1 MIIEWLN
8 SLCPKLQN
16 LLQIKLQKE
25 YSYNFTFASQAVQNS
40 IQMMES
46 QRTEHFEPLNPPTLA
61 EVIATVTV
69 EGNDESTLVKLINI
83 WDKSNKHRDL
93 LRDYNSL
100 GIGFAYDLG
109 RNILYTTVRLGD

>member
-46 QRTEHFEPLNPPTLA
+46 QRTEHFEPLTSPAAA
-61 EVIATVTV
+61 EVIATVSV
-69 EGNDESTLVKLINI
+69 ENNDESTLVKIVDK
-83 WDKSNKHRDL
+83 WDRSDEHRKL
-93 LRDYNSL
+93 LKENSSL

-109 RNILYTTVRLGD
+109 RNLLYATVRLGK